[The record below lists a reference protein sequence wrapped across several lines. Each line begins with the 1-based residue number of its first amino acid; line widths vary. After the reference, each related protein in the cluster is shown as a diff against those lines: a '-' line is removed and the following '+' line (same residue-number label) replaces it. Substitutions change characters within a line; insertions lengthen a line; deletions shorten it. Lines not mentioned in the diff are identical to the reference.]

1 MARLHLAL
9 LGSFQAR
16 TEPETRIAL
25 PTRKSQA
32 LLAYLALPP
41 GRPHGRDKLAAL
53 LWGDMADREARG
65 GLRQALSALRKL
77 STATTVLVLDGDSVA
92 LDPASVDVDV
102 FEFER
107 RVAEATPDA
116 LALAVSLYRGDLLE
130 NMALREAPFEE
141 WLLAERERLRQ
152 LALDAF
158 AKLLRHQRSAGALV
172 DAVTTALRL
181 LAVDPLQEPVHRVLM
196 RLYVERGRRAAA
208 LRQYQLCVS
217 ALARELRV
225 EPEQATKQLYQEILR
240 QRNAPLT
247 TDVESPEQEEI
258 VSASPRAH
266 DDVLSRDVPFVGR
279 EAEMRCVRETLDYEW
294 TDGVRIVAVIGEAG
308 VGKTRLVA
316 EVAAEASARDSR
328 VLVGRCHEAE
338 QILPFGPWV
347 DALRA
352 ANLHPAHDVVNGL
365 APLHRAAL
373 RRLLPELSKSEHDLE
388 VGPVDDRQLFESVAQ
403 VIRGFSVRQRLMLIL
418 EDVHW
423 ADEMSLRLLSYVGRR
438 LRDVTILVVCT
449 ARVEDLA
456 DAAALR
462 RTLDDLRQR
471 LIRLPLMPLSR
482 TDTLKLA
489 RALVPDA
496 VKAEVV
502 TDLFDR
508 VWTASEGNPLVV
520 VETLR
525 ALSEPTGLTPLA
537 SLALPHRVREAV
549 GRHLE
554 SLSDR
559 AREMAAVAAV
569 IGHEFE
575 FPLLQRA
582 AGLDETETAEAV
594 EELVRRRI
602 LVSVGEKLGF
612 THDRIREVA
621 YQSILS
627 ERRRALHARITAAI
641 SDLYASRLSD
651 YIERLAHHA
660 VRGKLR
666 DQAIVYLRQAGSKAA
681 SNSAHVEAVANLTTA
696 LDLIPTLPAGTD
708 RDREELGIRLALGPT
723 LQVTRGHAAPEVEDN
738 YRRARVLSQL
748 GGDLIQQFQALWGLW
763 LMASH
768 RADSTTAVE
777 LGEELLALA
786 ERSGDP
792 ALFLEGHHALWPVL
806 IWTGRVSA
814 ARPHLEQG
822 LALYDKTK
830 HRGHAF
836 VYGGHDPGMCALKCA
851 SWAFWL
857 LGYPE
862 QGLEYS
868 AASLR
873 LAADL
878 DHPPSLVVALV
889 WACVFRDVRREARA
903 MHEHARALMHAAG
916 EQGAQQ
922 WLAAGTIFDACVRV
936 QLGEREAAIADI
948 KRGVDAYRS
957 TGAALFMPYFLS
969 LHARAERSIGRYD
982 VALEM
987 VGEALRVARATGEL
1001 VWEPELLRLEGEAR
1015 LVDGSRDV
1023 GRALGCFDRAIE
1035 IARREHARS
1044 WQLRA
1049 TVSLARVLA
1058 TNGERDEAR
1067 RKLADVYGGFTE
1079 GFDTADLSEA
1089 QTLLEELAAR

>member
-9 LGSFQAR
+9 LGNFQAR
-16 TEPETRIAL
+16 AEPETGTAL

-41 GRPHGRDKLAAL
+41 GRAHGRDKLASL

-65 GLRQALSALRKL
+65 GLRQALSAIRKL
-77 STATTVLVLDGDSVA
+77 SAGPTVLVLEGDSVA

-102 FEFER
+102 VEFER
-107 RVAEATPDA
+107 CVTEATPDA
-116 LALAVSLYRGDLLE
+116 LARAVSLYRGGLLE
-130 NMALREAPFEE
+130 NLALREAPFEE
-141 WLLAERERLRQ
+141 WLLAEGERLRQ
-152 LALDAF
+152 LALDAL
-158 AKLLRHQRSAGALV
+158 AKLLRYQRNAGAL
-172 DAVTTALRL
+172 DNAVMTALRL
-181 LAVDPLQEPVHRVLM
+181 LALDPLQEPVHRVLM

-247 TDVESPEQEEI
+247 TDVESPEPEGI
-258 VSASPRAH
+258 VSASPRVQ
-266 DDVLSRDVPFVGR
+266 DDVLPRDVPFVGR
-279 EAEMRCVRETLDYEW
+279 EAEMLRVREALDHEW

-316 EVAAEASARDSR
+316 EIAAEASARHGR

-352 ANLHPAHDVVNGL
+352 ANLNPADDAVNRL
-365 APLHRAAL
+365 APLYRAAL
-373 RRLLPELSKSEHDLE
+373 RRLLPELSGSDHELE

-403 VIRGFSVRQRLMLIL
+403 IIRGFSAHQRLMLIL

-438 LRDVTILVVCT
+438 LHGAAILVVCT

-456 DAAALR
+456 GAAALR

-471 LIRLPLMPLSR
+471 LIRLPLTPLSR

-496 VKAEVV
+496 LKTDVV
-502 TDLFDR
+502 TDLFDQI
-508 VWTASEGNPLVV
+508 WTASEGNPLVV

-525 ALSEPTGLTPLA
+525 ALSQSPGLTPLTA
-537 SLALPHRVREAV
+537 LALPHRVREAV

-554 SLSDR
+554 SLSHR
-559 AREMAAVAAV
+559 GREMAAVAAV

-575 FPLLQRA
+575 FLLLQRV
-582 AGLDETETAEAV
+582 AGLDETETAETV

-602 LVSVGEKLGF
+602 LESVGGKLGF

-621 YQSILS
+621 YQSILP
-627 ERRRALHARITAAI
+627 ERQRALHARITAAI

-666 DQAIVYLRQAGSKAA
+666 DQAIAYLRQAGSKAV
-681 SNSAHVEAVANLTTA
+681 SNSAHVEAAANFMTA
-696 LDLIPTLPAGTD
+696 LDLISTLPVSTD
-708 RDREELGIRLALGPT
+708 RDREELGVRLALGPT
-723 LQVTRGHAAPEVEDN
+723 LQVTRGHAASEVEDN
-738 YRRARVLSQL
+738 YRRARALSQVV
-748 GGDLIQQFQALWGLW
+748 GDLIQQFQALWGLW
-763 LMASH
+763 LMASY
-768 RADSTTAVE
+768 RANAPTALE

-822 LALYDKTK
+822 LALYDKNK
-830 HRGHAF
+830 HRAHAF

-862 QGLEYS
+862 RGLVYS
-868 AASLR
+868 VESLR
-873 LAADL
+873 LATDL

-889 WACVFRDVRREARA
+889 WACIFRDVRREARL
-903 MHEHARALMHAAG
+903 MHEHARALMHVAS

-922 WLAAGTIFDACVRV
+922 WLAAGTIFDACARV
-936 QLGEREAAIADI
+936 QLGEGEAAIADI
-948 KRGVDAYRS
+948 ERGVDAYRS
-957 TGAALFMPYFLS
+957 TGAALFVPYFLS
-969 LHARAERSIGRYD
+969 LRARAERSIGRYD
-982 VALEM
+982 AALETI
-987 VGEALRVARATGEL
+987 GEALRVARATGEL
-1001 VWEPELLRLEGEAR
+1001 VWEPELLRLEGEVR
-1015 LVDGSRDV
+1015 LADGSRDV

-1035 IARREHARS
+1035 IARGEQARS
-1044 WQLRA
+1044 WELRV
-1049 TVSLARVLA
+1049 TISRARVLA
-1058 TNGERDEAR
+1058 ANGERDEAR
-1067 RKLADVYGGFTE
+1067 RKLADVYSRFTE

-1089 QTLLEELAAR
+1089 QSLLQELATG

>member
-1 MARLHLAL
+1 MARLHLTL
-9 LGSFQAR
+9 LGTFQAR
-16 TEPETRIAL
+16 VEPETRIAL

-32 LLAYLALPP
+32 LLAFLALPP
-41 GRPHGRDKLAAL
+41 GRAHGRDKLASL

-77 STATTVLVLDGDSVA
+77 STGPTVLVLDGDGVA

-102 FEFER
+102 LEFER

-116 LALAVSLYRGDLLE
+116 LARAVTLYGGDLLE
-130 NMALREAPFEE
+130 SLALREAPFEE

-158 AKLLRHQRSAGALV
+158 AKLLRHQRNSGALD

-181 LAVDPLQEPVHRVLM
+181 LALDPLQEPVHRVLM

-225 EPEQATKQLYQEILR
+225 EPERATKQLYQEVLR

-247 TDVESPEQEEI
+247 TDVETPEPEEI
-258 VSASPRAH
+258 VSASPRVH
-266 DDVLSRDVPFVGR
+266 DDVLPRDVPFVGR
-279 EAEMRCVRETLDYEW
+279 DSEMLRVRDILDHEW

-308 VGKTRLVA
+308 VGKSRLVA
-316 EVAAEASARDSR
+316 EVAAEGSARHGR

-352 ANLHPAHDVVNGL
+352 ANLNPADHTVNRL
-365 APLHRAAL
+365 APLYRAAL
-373 RRLLPELSKSEHDLE
+373 RRLLPELSRSEHELE

-403 VIRGFSVRQRLMLIL
+403 VILSLSVHQRLMLIL

-438 LRDVTILVVCT
+438 LHGATILVVCT
-449 ARVEDLA
+449 ARAEDLA
-456 DAAALR
+456 DATALR
-462 RTLDDLRQR
+462 RTLDDLGQR

-489 RALVPDA
+489 RVLMPDA
-496 VKAEVV
+496 VKTGVV
-502 TDLFDR
+502 SDLFDQ
-508 VWTASEGNPLVV
+508 VWAASEGNPLVV

-525 ALSEPTGLTPLA
+525 AISEETGLAPLA
-537 SLALPHRVREAV
+537 PVALPHRVRDAI

-554 SLSDR
+554 SLGDR
-559 AREMAAVAAV
+559 ARAIATVAAV

-575 FPLLQRA
+575 FTLLQGA
-582 AGLDETETAEAV
+582 AGLDEKETAEAV

-602 LVSVGEKLGF
+602 LESVGEKFGF

-621 YQSILS
+621 YQSILP

-641 SDLYASRLSD
+641 SDLYASQLSD

-666 DQAIVYLRQAGSKAA
+666 DPAIAYLRQAGSKAF
-681 SNSAHVEAVANLTTA
+681 SKSAHVEAVANFTTA
-696 LDLIPTLPAGTD
+696 LDLIATLPASTG
-708 RDREELGIRLALGPT
+708 RDREELSVRLALGPT
-723 LQVTRGHAAPEVEDN
+723 LQVTRGHAASEVEEN
-738 YRRARVLSQL
+738 YQRARALSL
-748 GGDLIQQFQALWGLW
+748 LVGDLAQQFQALWGLW
-763 LMASH
+763 LMASY
-768 RADSTTAVE
+768 RANAATALE
-777 LGEELLALA
+777 LGGEVLALA

-792 ALFLEGHHALWPVL
+792 ALLLEGHHALWPVL
-806 IWTGRVSA
+806 IWMGRLSA
-814 ARPHLEQG
+814 ARTHLEQG
-822 LALYDKTK
+822 IALYDKTK
-830 HRGHAF
+830 HRAHAF

-862 QGLEYS
+862 RGLQYS
-868 AASLR
+868 AESLS

-878 DHPPSLVVALV
+878 AHPPSLVAALV
-889 WACVFRDVRREARA
+889 WACIFRDVRREARA
-903 MHEHARALMHAAG
+903 MHEHARALMHVAG

-922 WLAAGTIFDACVRV
+922 WLAAGTIFDACVRAE
-936 QLGEREAAIADI
+936 LGEGKAAIADI

-982 VALEM
+982 VALET
-987 VGEALRVARATGEL
+987 VKEALRMARATGEL
-1001 VWEPELLRLEGEAR
+1001 VWEPELLRVEGEVR
-1015 LVDGSRDV
+1015 LADGSRDV
-1023 GRALGCFDRAIE
+1023 GRALGCFNQAIE
-1035 IARREHARS
+1035 IARRDQARS
-1044 WQLRA
+1044 WELRA
-1049 TVSLARVLA
+1049 AVSLARVLA
-1058 TNGERDEAR
+1058 ANGERDDAR
-1067 RKLADVYGGFTE
+1067 RKLADVYGRFTE

-1089 QTLLEELAAR
+1089 QSLLKELATR